1 MRSKLLIAVTKNIK
15 RLEFRHEF
23 RRTWVSTNLKAS
35 LCERLLIFFW
45 FLNGYGE
52 GMHRAFVWLH
62 QKALGIRKQK
72 VNFQHWG
79 ASYFESGKLQRTN
92 KFLRFLDKAWQKSWT
107 RSMWAW
113 KDHFRCQKWKNNFIQ
128 CRTQAFCGPLS
139 AKSGHDYESV
149 CRKLFENSTVL
160 EQGWGGLSCGSQM
173 STQEKVKKSEI

>member
-1 MRSKLLIAVTKNIK
+1 MQICSLTFDLYSKLL
-15 RLEFRHEF
+15 
-23 RRTWVSTNLKAS
+23 S
-35 LCERLLIFFW
+35 LIFSNQQ
-45 FLNGYGE
+45 LQSHTKQQNKHNLLE
-52 GMHRAFVWLH
+52 H
-62 QKALGIRKQK
+62 QHNNTMPHSKHKEVPTSKWQSAMLQLVLWKVKRFKAQ
-72 VNFQHWG
+72 
-79 ASYFESGKLQRTN
+79 N
-92 KFLRFLDKAWQKSWT
+92 KFLRFQTGETNQSWT

-113 KDHFRCQKWKNNFIQ
+113 KDHFRCQKWKNNFMQ